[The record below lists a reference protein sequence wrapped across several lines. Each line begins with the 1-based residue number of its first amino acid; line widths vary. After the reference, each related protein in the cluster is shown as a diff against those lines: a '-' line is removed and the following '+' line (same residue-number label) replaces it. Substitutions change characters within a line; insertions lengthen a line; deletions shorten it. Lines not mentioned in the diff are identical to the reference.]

1 MSSTANTVIQIKKSG
16 EIGNTPSP
24 GDLNYGELAINYVD
38 KKLYFKNDNATV
50 KNFSADVFNTVSA
63 NSTLVLATTSDDIL
77 TLTPNNGISIVGD
90 AGSKQVYIGVNESQI
105 GSFVRKTGDTMTGN
119 LNVPTANVIANSV
132 IFYDKLTTELGTRLG
147 TSLPDLVAQ
156 FTSNSASYIQVNA
169 ENIDPKGSADYVV
182 TADVGDDE
190 SFYIDMGIQNSQVD
204 SSNVVNGLGDAAQ
217 PLDGYLYV
225 QGSTIN
231 QPGGSLVI
239 GTTSTEYPT
248 EVRIVVG
255 GGSSENVTTTFAK
268 TNTTIKN
275 RLIVNQDI
283 TINAN
288 SAIAC
293 NTRVTSSATQIT
305 IDAFSK
311 SVYRSAKYE
320 VQVTSGSEYHVIEL
334 RVMHDGATA
343 YMAQYGEMY
352 TTLPLGVFDADISGD
367 NFNLLF
373 TPTNAINTI
382 KLTRS
387 AIAI

>member
-1 MSSTANTVIQIKKSG
+1 MANTVIKIKKSG
-16 EIGNTPSP
+16 ATGNVPAS
-24 GDLNYGELAINYVD
+24 LEYGELSLNYTD
-38 KKLYFKNDNATV
+38 KKLFFQNGPDSI

-63 NSTLVLATTSDDIL
+63 NSTLVLATTSDDII

-90 AGSKQVYIGVNESQI
+90 ATSKQVYIGVNENQI

-119 LNVPTANVIANSV
+119 LNVPTANVIANTV
-132 IFYDKLTTELGTRLG
+132 IFYREIMTELGTRFG
-147 TSLPDLVAQ
+147 TPLPNLVAQ
-156 FTSNSASYIQVNA
+156 FTSNSSSYIQVNA
-169 ENIDPKGSADYVV
+169 ENIDPKGSADFVV
-182 TADVGDDE
+182 TGDVGDDE

-204 SSNVVNGLGDAAQ
+204 SSNVVNGLGTAAE

-239 GTTSTEYPT
+239 GTTSSEYPT
-248 EVRIVVG
+248 EVRIIVG
-255 GGSSENVTTTFAK
+255 GGSSENVTTTFGK

-275 RLIVNQDI
+275 RLIVNSDI
-283 TINAN
+283 TVNAN

-293 NTRVTSSATQIT
+293 TTKTTSSAVQQT
-305 IDAFSK
+305 IDTFSK

-320 VQVTSGSEYHVIEL
+320 VQVTSASDYHVIEL
-334 RVMHDGATA
+334 RIMHDGVTA

-352 TTLPLGVFDADISGD
+352 TNVPLGAFDADISGD

-387 AIAI
+387 AITI